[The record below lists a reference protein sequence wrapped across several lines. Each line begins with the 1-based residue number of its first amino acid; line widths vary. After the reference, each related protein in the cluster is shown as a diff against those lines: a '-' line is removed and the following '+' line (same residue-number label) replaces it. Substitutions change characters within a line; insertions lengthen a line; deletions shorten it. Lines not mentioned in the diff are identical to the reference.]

1 MNRYLVIVISLVF
14 AAAVSNLFAAEKN
27 APKINKDQVV
37 ANLLVGLS
45 SDNTG
50 LKSSSA
56 YQLGEFKDSKSVI
69 PLMRVLRNDKNENT
83 RIIAAL
89 SLYKIGTPLSIN
101 AVRQAI
107 RFDESPKVQK
117 MCLNFYNSF
126 KIKEEEK

>member
-14 AAAVSNLFAAEKN
+14 AAAVSNTFAAEKN